1 MTTPEAKPEATVNSN
16 HSNSPDDKDT
26 AIPQVKGK
34 WRLVVYSAIGAFVFF
49 FPMQYQGKSS
59 IPLDTWSPSFGKQ
72 SPALFRG

>member
-1 MTTPEAKPEATVNSN
+1 MTTPEGKPEATVNSN

-26 AIPQVKGK
+26 AIPHVKGK

-59 IPLDTWSPSFGKQ
+59 IPLDHMVTIV
-72 SPALFRG
+72 R